1 MSLSL
6 ALADQC
12 KRTLRSEND
21 FAFGNSF
28 YTYFESKFVL
38 IFIDKIL
45 VSFNNFIIK
54 MFIFLDSLRYIYR
67 LQTKFVAR

>member
-1 MSLSL
+1 MNSSGSDDTFAFACL
-6 ALADQC
+6 QC

-38 IFIDKIL
+38 KFIDKIF
-45 VSFNNFIIK
+45 VSFKNFIIK
-54 MFIFLDSLRYIYR
+54 MFIFLDSRR
-67 LQTKFVAR
+67 